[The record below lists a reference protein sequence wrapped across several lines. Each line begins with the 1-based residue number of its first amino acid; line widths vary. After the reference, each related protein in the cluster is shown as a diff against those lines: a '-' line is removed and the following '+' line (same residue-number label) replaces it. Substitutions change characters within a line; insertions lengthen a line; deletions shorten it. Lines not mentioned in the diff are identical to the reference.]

1 MTYSNPQDQAA
12 CSRRHYVANRA
23 KILLRRAEYRAI
35 KSAEIKAYR
44 IKYDATHTAENT
56 ERQRRVRLNNPV
68 RSRINMANANFKR
81 RTRMKQIHIK
91 LTDDEMIVRG
101 KLISE
106 CVRLEKELGIQY
118 HIDHIVPIV
127 HGGLDHPVNWQV
139 ISEAENCRK
148 GSKMTDQGIKLLP
161 KLLEVYLDRL
171 GVDAATNFADLHKE
185 HFAKMESDMEFN
197 DFLRSL
203 EHD

>member
-23 KILLRRAEYRAI
+23 KILARRAKYRIEKA
-35 KSAEIKAYR
+35 AELKAYR
-44 IKYDATHTAENT
+44 TKYNATHTAENT

-68 RSRINMANANFKR
+68 RSRINMINANFKR
-81 RTRMKQIHIK
+81 RTRMKQIYIK
-91 LTDDEMIVRG
+91 LTDDEMIVRSR
-101 KLISE
+101 LISE

-127 HGGLDHPVNWQV
+127 LGGLDHPVNWQI

-148 GSKMTDQGIKLLP
+148 GSKMTGYAIKLLP

-171 GVDAATNFADLHKE
+171 GVDAATKFADLHKE
-185 HFAKMESDMEFN
+185 HFDQIEF
-197 DFLRSL
+197 DEFLRSL

>member
-23 KILLRRAEYRAI
+23 KILARRAKYRIEKA
-35 KSAEIKAYR
+35 AELKAYR
-44 IKYDATHTAENT
+44 TKYNATHTAENT

-68 RSRINMANANFKR
+68 RSRINMINANFKR
-81 RTRMKQIHIK
+81 RTRMKQIYIK
-91 LTDDEMIVRG
+91 LTDDEMIVRSR
-101 KLISE
+101 LISE

-127 HGGLDHPVNWQV
+127 HGGLDHPVNWQI

-148 GSKMTDQGIKLLP
+148 GSKMTGYAIKLLP

-171 GVDAATNFADLHKE
+171 GVDAATKFADLHKE
-185 HFAKMESDMEFN
+185 HFEQIEF
-197 DFLRSL
+197 DEFLRSL

>member
-1 MTYSNPQDQAA
+1 MTYSDPQDQAA

-23 KILLRRAEYRAI
+23 KILARRAKYRIEKA
-35 KSAEIKAYR
+35 AEVKAYR
-44 IKYDATHTAENT
+44 TKYNATHTAENT

-68 RSRINMANANFKR
+68 RSRINMINANFKR
-81 RTRMKQIHIK
+81 RTRMKQIYIK
-91 LTDDEMIVRG
+91 LTDDEMIVRSR
-101 KLISE
+101 LISE

-127 HGGLDHPVNWQV
+127 HGGLDHPVNWQI

-148 GSKMTDQGIKLLP
+148 GSKMTGYAIKLLP

-171 GVDAATNFADLHKE
+171 GVDAATKFADLHKE
-185 HFAKMESDMEFN
+185 HFEQIEF
-197 DFLRSL
+197 DEFLRSL

>member
-23 KILLRRAEYRAI
+23 KILARRAKYRIEKA
-35 KSAEIKAYR
+35 AELKAYR
-44 IKYDATHTAENT
+44 TKYNATHTAENT

-68 RSRINMANANFKR
+68 RSRINMINANFKR
-81 RTRMKQIHIK
+81 RTRMKQIYIK
-91 LTDDEMIVRG
+91 LTDDEMIVRSR
-101 KLISE
+101 LISE

-118 HIDHIVPIV
+118 HIDHIVPTV
-127 HGGLDHPVNWQV
+127 LGGLDHPVNWQI

-148 GSKMTDQGIKLLP
+148 GSKMTGYAIKLLP

-171 GVDAATNFADLHKE
+171 GVDAATKFADLHKE
-185 HFAKMESDMEFN
+185 HFDQIEF
-197 DFLRSL
+197 DEFLRSL

>member
-23 KILLRRAEYRAI
+23 KILARRAKYRIEKA
-35 KSAEIKAYR
+35 AEVKAYR
-44 IKYDATHTAENT
+44 TKYNATHTAENT

-68 RSRINMANANFKR
+68 RSRINMINANFKR
-81 RTRMKQIHIK
+81 RTRMKQIYIK
-91 LTDDEMIVRG
+91 LTDDEMIVRSR
-101 KLISE
+101 LISE

-127 HGGLDHPVNWQV
+127 LGGLDHPVNWQI

-148 GSKMTDQGIKLLP
+148 GSKMTGYAIKLLP

-171 GVDAATNFADLHKE
+171 GVDAATKFADLHKE
-185 HFAKMESDMEFN
+185 HFEQIEF
-197 DFLRSL
+197 DEFLRSL

>member
-23 KILLRRAEYRAI
+23 KILARRAEYRAI

-44 IKYDATHTAENT
+44 TKYNATHTAENT

-91 LTDDEMIVRG
+91 LTDEEIVVRG
-101 KLISE
+101 NLLWE

-118 HIDHIVPIV
+118 HLDHIVPIAL
-127 HGGLDHPVNWQV
+127 GGLDHPVNWQI
-139 ISEAENCRK
+139 ISKAENCRK
-148 GSKMTDQGIKLLP
+148 GSKMTGYAIKLLP

-171 GVDAATNFADLHKE
+171 GVDAATKFADLHKE
-185 HFAKMESDMEFN
+185 HFEQIEF
-197 DFLRSL
+197 DEFLRSL

>member
-23 KILLRRAEYRAI
+23 KILARRAKYRIEKA
-35 KSAEIKAYR
+35 AEVKAYR
-44 IKYDATHTAENT
+44 TKYNATHTAENT

-68 RSRINMANANFKR
+68 RSRINMINANFKR
-81 RTRMKQIHIK
+81 RTRMKQIYIK
-91 LTDDEMIVRG
+91 LTDDEMIVRSR
-101 KLISE
+101 LISE

-127 HGGLDHPVNWQV
+127 LGGLDHPVNWQI

-148 GSKMTDQGIKLLP
+148 GSKMTGYAIKLLP
-161 KLLEVYLDRL
+161 KLLEVYIDRL
-171 GVDAATNFADLHKE
+171 GVDAATKFADLHKE
-185 HFAKMESDMEFN
+185 HFEQIEF
-197 DFLRSL
+197 DEFLRSL

>member
-1 MTYSNPQDQAA
+1 
-12 CSRRHYVANRA
+12 
-23 KILLRRAEYRAI
+23 
-35 KSAEIKAYR
+35 
-44 IKYDATHTAENT
+44 
-56 ERQRRVRLNNPV
+56 
-68 RSRINMANANFKR
+68 
-81 RTRMKQIHIK
+81 MKQIYIK
-91 LTDDEMIVRG
+91 LTDDEMIVRSR
-101 KLISE
+101 LISE

-127 HGGLDHPVNWQV
+127 LGGLDHPVNWQV

-171 GVDAATNFADLHKE
+171 GVDAATKFADLHKE
-185 HFAKMESDMEFN
+185 HFEQIEF
-197 DFLRSL
+197 DEFLRSL

>member
-23 KILLRRAEYRAI
+23 KILARRAKYRIEKA
-35 KSAEIKAYR
+35 AELKAYCT
-44 IKYDATHTAENT
+44 KYNATHTAENT

-68 RSRINMANANFKR
+68 RSRINMGNANFKR
-81 RTRMKQIHIK
+81 RTRMKQIYIK
-91 LTDDEMIVRG
+91 LTDDEMIVRSR
-101 KLISE
+101 LISE

-127 HGGLDHPVNWQV
+127 LGGLDHPVNWQI

-148 GSKMTDQGIKLLP
+148 GSKMTGYAIKLLP

-171 GVDAATNFADLHKE
+171 GVDAATKFADLHKE
-185 HFAKMESDMEFN
+185 HFEQIEF
-197 DFLRSL
+197 DEFLRSL

>member
-1 MTYSNPQDQAA
+1 MTYSDPQDQAA

-23 KILLRRAEYRAI
+23 KILARRAKYRIEKA
-35 KSAEIKAYR
+35 AEVKAYR
-44 IKYDATHTAENT
+44 TKYNATHTAENT

-68 RSRINMANANFKR
+68 RSRINMINANFKR
-81 RTRMKQIHIK
+81 RTRMKQIYIK
-91 LTDDEMIVRG
+91 LTDDEMIVRSR
-101 KLISE
+101 LISE

-127 HGGLDHPVNWQV
+127 LGGLDHPVNWQI

-148 GSKMTDQGIKLLP
+148 GSKMTGYAIKLLP

-171 GVDAATNFADLHKE
+171 GVDAATKFADLHKE
-185 HFAKMESDMEFN
+185 HFEQIEF
-197 DFLRSL
+197 DEFLRSL

>member
-23 KILLRRAEYRAI
+23 KILARRAKYRIEKA
-35 KSAEIKAYR
+35 AEVKAYR
-44 IKYDATHTAENT
+44 TKYNATHTAENT

-68 RSRINMANANFKR
+68 RSRINMINANFKR
-81 RTRMKQIHIK
+81 RTRMKQIYIK
-91 LTDDEMIVRG
+91 LTDDEMVVRSR
-101 KLISE
+101 LISE

-127 HGGLDHPVNWQV
+127 LGGLDHPVNWQI

-148 GSKMTDQGIKLLP
+148 GSKMTGYAIKLLP

-171 GVDAATNFADLHKE
+171 GVDAATKFADLHKE
-185 HFAKMESDMEFN
+185 HFEQIEFN
-197 DFLRSL
+197 EFLRSL

>member
-23 KILLRRAEYRAI
+23 KILARRAKYRIERA
-35 KSAEIKAYR
+35 AEVKAYR
-44 IKYDATHTAENT
+44 TKYNATHTAENT

-68 RSRINMANANFKR
+68 RSRINMINANFKR
-81 RTRMKQIHIK
+81 RTRMKQIYIK
-91 LTDDEMIVRG
+91 LTDDEMIVRSR
-101 KLISE
+101 LISE

-127 HGGLDHPVNWQV
+127 LGGLDHPVNWQI

-148 GSKMTDQGIKLLP
+148 GSKMTGYAIKLLP

-171 GVDAATNFADLHKE
+171 GVDAATKFADLHKE
-185 HFAKMESDMEFN
+185 HFEQIEF
-197 DFLRSL
+197 DEFLRSL

>member
-1 MTYSNPQDQAA
+1 MTYSDPQDQAA

-23 KILLRRAEYRAI
+23 KILARRAKYRIEKA
-35 KSAEIKAYR
+35 AEVKAYR
-44 IKYDATHTAENT
+44 TKYNATHTQENRD
-56 ERQRRVRLNNPV
+56 RQRKARLNNPV
-68 RSRINMANANFKR
+68 RSRINMINANFKR
-81 RTRMKQIHIK
+81 RTRMKQIYIK

-127 HGGLDHPVNWQV
+127 LGGLDHPVNWQV

-185 HFAKMESDMEFN
+185 HFEKMQSDMEFN